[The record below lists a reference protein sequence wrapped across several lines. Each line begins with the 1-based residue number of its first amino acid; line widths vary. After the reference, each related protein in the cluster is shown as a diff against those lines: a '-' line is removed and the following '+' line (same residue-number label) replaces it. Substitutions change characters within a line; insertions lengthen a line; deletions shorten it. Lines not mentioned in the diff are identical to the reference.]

1 MVNNK
6 RILLCAYNY
15 PPLITP
21 QSLRWFY
28 LTRELNMQGYKIDVL
43 TIRMPDKFQELVD
56 TIPEEI
62 EMHRTYPG
70 PLHSLTYHYS
80 RESLKVDQV
89 RGKRNGSIFWDT
101 LSRIQSG
108 IHKILNFILVPDN
121 YAEWLPFAL
130 RKGRKL
136 LKANQYDIIIS
147 SSEPR
152 VCHLLGYFLK
162 KESQIPW
169 IADYGDTW
177 IYPIAPLLPESRF
190 KQYILRKVETII
202 LQKVDA
208 LTVAARGIKRVY
220 LEQYPFLNSEK
231 VHVITQGYD
240 PDTFSRIGEE
250 TSQKFRIVYCGSF
263 YRNLRNPMNFLHAIK
278 ELDRDD
284 IEVIIAGRIN
294 EFVHEL
300 KKDRYKKI
308 IFYRGFLNH
317 FQSLALEKSATVLLH
332 IGTASDVQVPGK
344 LYEYF
349 GARRP
354 ILCIQGGE
362 MDLSVKLVT
371 QYNKGLVVQDTKKDI
386 KEGIMKFYSLWKNKL
401 LDRDFNLDEVKDY
414 TWQRSADQITKII
427 EGGVELS

>member
-1 MVNNK
+1 MNKK

-43 TIRMPDKFQELVD
+43 TIRMPEKFQELVD
-56 TIPEEI
+56 TIPEDIEI
-62 EMHRTYPG
+62 YRTFPG

-80 RESLKVDQV
+80 RKSPQGGPKEG
-89 RGKRNGSIFWDT
+89 RRNGFILWNILT
-101 LSRIQSG
+101 QIQSG
-108 IHKILNFILVPDN
+108 VHKILNFILVPDN

-130 RKGRKL
+130 WKGRKL
-136 LKANQYDIIIS
+136 LKENQYDIIIS

-177 IYPIAPLLPESRF
+177 IYPISPLLPESRF
-190 KQYILRKVETII
+190 KQDILRKVETRI

-220 LEQYPFLNSEK
+220 LEQYPFLDSEK
-231 VHVITQGYD
+231 IHVITQGYD
-240 PDTFSRIGEE
+240 PDAFSRIEE
-250 TSQKFRIVYCGSF
+250 EPSQKFRIVYCGSF

-278 ELDRDD
+278 EIDRED

-300 KKDRYKKI
+300 KKDQYKKI
-308 IFYRGFLNH
+308 IIYRGFLNH
-317 FQSLALEKSATVLLH
+317 FQSLALEKSATLLLH
-332 IGTASDVQVPGK
+332 IGTASDIQVPGK

-354 ILCIQGGE
+354 ILCVQGGE
-362 MDLSVKLVT
+362 MDLSVKLVS
-371 QYNKGLVVQDTKKDI
+371 QYNKGLVVQDRKKDI
-386 KEGIMKFYSLWKNKL
+386 KEGIIKLYSLWKNKQ
-401 LDRDFNLDEVKDY
+401 LDRGFNLDEVKDC
-414 TWQRSADQITKII
+414 TWKRGADQIARII
-427 EGGVELS
+427 EGE